1 VSRSE
6 RYLNMTLIQRV
17 MQRLMAAVTWRPVLT
32 ILIALSVSA
41 LSILYT
47 IHGLGFL
54 TSQKDLI
61 SPDNRLVKLSE
72 QLDEFEDYD
81 TFVVAIQNQDPA
93 RSLQFLHHLVS
104 LLESDREHYV
114 DLFHRVD
121 PKSLEPWALLYLDKK
136 DLLTL
141 QENLEE
147 NQILIRNLTRSPNL
161 NSFYKL
167 INEKM
172 TSQMVGELFTGFLD
186 DDVSGAKEDPVDLS
200 FLVSALQ
207 SMERFL
213 DNGVYKSPWGS
224 FFSGATWDEDSE
236 GFFWTS
242 NKQYLLMFVT
252 PAKVDNSF
260 NKAQASLEALRAA
273 IAKARQDYPDIE
285 VGVTGQ
291 QALNVD
297 EMTLALD
304 GMSLATAISIVGLM
318 LLLIL
323 FWRGLRRPS
332 ITMIEMLVALSLTF
346 GLTTLVIGHLNIL
359 SVVFAPLLLGLGI
372 DYGIHIQTRYH
383 EEVDKGESSRK
394 EAIRTTMVRLG
405 PAILL
410 AGSTASLSFFPLA
423 LTGFRGLVELGIICA
438 LGMLMSTLNT
448 LCLLPALI
456 LVFDKAG
463 ARPKAT
469 LRELQPLLPLSNR
482 LALFIVIL
490 SGMALGVS
498 LVLARNVS
506 FDLNMLHLQSKSAE
520 SVNWEMKLLKGSERS
535 SMYGAVLASSLE
547 EVRRKSQALKTLPT
561 VSELHSIDTLLPEDQ
576 DEKIRTLK
584 ELQTLLPPL
593 QPHQDLAQPVDV
605 AELQNVLAKI
615 GFKMLDS
622 SNTEWGARPPVEDQ
636 MIQVRSLIEQ
646 LRRRFQSLDEKQVQ
660 TALKTFEN
668 ALMTDLLKKLGTI
681 GEGLRDARPMSMSDL
696 PDGLLRRF
704 SKGSDLYLIRV
715 FPAENIWEPELLGK
729 FVSDLRSV
737 EPDVIGDPIT
747 LHAFTKAF
755 RDACIQA
762 AIYAVG
768 FIFVLLMLTFRNVVN
783 AFLAMTPLIVGTAW
797 TLGLMSLFKVDFNL
811 ANAVFLPLIVGA
823 GVEYG
828 IIIVQRWNQRS
839 SNDPVLPSSTGTG
852 VILAGLTTTVGFG
865 SLTVAS
871 HQGIYSLGLLSTA
884 GSLSVVAAA
893 VVFLPAV
900 LQLLP
905 SLSGKRLSGTEIE
918 LPVARRI
925 EETSSLEKE

>member
-1 VSRSE
+1 
-6 RYLNMTLIQRV
+6 MTLIQRI
-17 MQRLMAAVTWRPVLT
+17 MQKLVAAVTWRPLLT
-32 ILIALSVSA
+32 IMIGLGLSA

-61 SPDNRLVKLSE
+61 SPDNKLVQLSE

-81 TFVVAIQNQDPA
+81 TFVVAIQNQDPP

-104 LLESDREHYV
+104 MLEADREHYV
-114 DLFHRVD
+114 DLFYRVN
-121 PKSLEPWALLYLDKK
+121 PKSLEPWALLYLDNK
-136 DLLTL
+136 DLLSL
-141 QENLEE
+141 QQNIEE

-186 DDVSGAKEDPVDLS
+186 DDVSGAKEEPVDLS

-207 SMERFL
+207 SMDRYL
-213 DNGVYKSPWGS
+213 DNGVYRSPWGS
-224 FFSGATWDEDSE
+224 FFSGAAWDEDSE
-236 GFFWTS
+236 GYFWTGK
-242 NKQYLLMFVT
+242 KQYLLMFIS
-252 PAKVDNSF
+252 PAKIDNSF
-260 NKAQASLEALRAA
+260 NKAQASLEALRTA
-273 IAKARQDYPDIE
+273 IAQARHDFPDIE

-304 GMSLATAISIVGLM
+304 GMSLATAMSIGGLT

-323 FWRGLRRPS
+323 FWRGFRRPA

-383 EEVDKGESSRK
+383 EEVDKGEASRK
-394 EAIRTTMVRLG
+394 EAIRKTMVGLG

-469 LRELQPLLPLSNR
+469 LRGLQPLFPLSNR
-482 LALFIVIL
+482 LALGIVII
-490 SGMALGVS
+490 SGIALGVS
-498 LVLARNVS
+498 LALARNVS

-520 SVNWEMKLLKGSERS
+520 SVNWEMKLLEGSKRS
-535 SMYGAVLASSLE
+535 SMYGAVLAHSLE
-547 EVRRKSQALKTLPT
+547 EVRSKSQVLKTLPT

-576 DEKIRTLK
+576 DEKLRTLK
-584 ELQTLLPPL
+584 DLQALLPPL
-593 QPHQDLAQPVDV
+593 EPHRDLEQPVDV

-622 SNTEWGARPPVEDQ
+622 SNTEWGARPPLEDQ

-646 LRRRFQSLDEKQVQ
+646 LRRRFQSLDETQVQ
-660 TALKTFEN
+660 SALKTFESS
-668 ALMTDLLKKLGTI
+668 LMTDLLNKLGTI
-681 GEGLRDARPMSMSDL
+681 SAGLRDARPMRMSDL
-696 PDGLLRRF
+696 PDELLRRF
-704 SKGSDLYLIRV
+704 SKGDDLYLIRV

-737 EPDVIGDPIT
+737 EPDVIGDPVT

-755 RDACIQA
+755 RDACIKA
-762 AIYAVG
+762 ALYAVG
-768 FIFVLLMLTFRNVVN
+768 FIFVLLLLTFRNAVN
-783 AFLAMTPLIVGTAW
+783 AFLAIMPLIVGTSW

-811 ANAVFLPLIVGA
+811 ANSVFLPLIVGA

-828 IIIVQRWNQRS
+828 IIIVQRWNQRNA
-839 SNDPVLPSSTGTG
+839 NDPVLPSSTGSG
-852 VILAGLTTTVGFG
+852 VILAGLTTTIGFG
-865 SLTVAS
+865 SLTVAA
-871 HQGIYSLGLLSTA
+871 HQGIYSLGLLSTI

-893 VVFLPAV
+893 VVLLPAV
-900 LQLLP
+900 LQLL
-905 SLSGKRLSGTEIE
+905 SYLSAKRAPTAEIDLSVT
-918 LPVARRI
+918 RRI
-925 EETSSLEKE
+925 EETPSIEQE